1 MWFLV
6 TILALF
12 GSGEDKVGRSSLDK
26 RTLALA
32 EMGYTHFEE
41 SANLQSHRVV
51 VIDYSKPSTE
61 KRLYVVDTRT
71 DSVLLE
77 TYVAHGKRSGELNV
91 STFSNQVNS
100 NQSSMGFFRIS
111 EEYVGKHGES
121 YRLDGLEHGI
131 NHNARKR
138 AIVIH
143 SAWYV
148 SEAIIRAQGR
158 LGRSFGCPALS
169 KEVYDQFQSLIDSN
183 TLLFI
188 YYPDENYLSTSQ
200 VFSSVASELHNPISK

>member
-6 TILALF
+6 TLLALF
-12 GSGEDKVGRSSLDK
+12 GNGEEKIGTSSLSA
-26 RTLALA
+26 RTLAMA
-32 EMGYTHFEE
+32 ERGHSHYEE
-41 SANLQSHRVV
+41 SANLSGKKVV
-51 VIDYSKPSTE
+51 IIDYSKPSTD
-61 KRLYVVDTRT
+61 KRLYVVDMDS

-91 STFSNQVNS
+91 TSFSNQVNS

-121 YRLDGLEHGI
+121 YRLDGLEEGI

-169 KEVYDQFQSLIDSN
+169 KEVYDKFQSLIDSN

-188 YYPDENYLSTSQ
+188 YYPDEKYLSTSQ
-200 VFSSVASELHNPISK
+200 VFSSTIP